1 MLKLSIMARAL
12 PDRPLDPQIEF
23 ARELDLDMIDF
34 HMAGFP
40 TDPEEMF
47 AVKRKCLELG
57 MPIGYLGGGGG
68 YVGTEDERAG
78 QVDRDRANVDAAV
91 LLGAPLIRLMSGRPK
106 LDDPD
111 PEKTWAD
118 GVASFQQIAD
128 YAAEKG
134 VFLGLQNH
142 PPPAAPRGE
151 DILRMLREVDRPNVT
166 HLMDT
171 GQWWASIGA
180 DPRGQFDPEVDMYE
194 FMEQT
199 APYATAVRAKIYKI
213 DTGKELWV
221 DHERIMRILKAVDYN
236 GQVCVVFE
244 DQGNE
249 TTYEDSMK
257 MAVAHLRD
265 VIDRVYGDN

>member
-1 MLKLSIMARAL
+1 MLKLSMMARAL
-12 PDRPLDPQIEF
+12 PDRALGPQIEF

-34 HMAGFP
+34 HMGGFP
-40 TDPEEMF
+40 TEPDEMLE
-47 AVKRKCLELG
+47 VKRRCLQLG

-68 YVGTEDERAG
+68 YVGTVEERAE
-78 QVDRDRANVDAAV
+78 QVDRDRANVDVAV

-142 PPPAAPRGE
+142 PPPAAPRGK
-151 DILRMLREVDRPNVT
+151 DILRMLREVDRPNVM

-180 DPRGQFDPEVDMYE
+180 DPRGEFDPDVDMYE

-199 APYATAVRAKIYKI
+199 APYAAAVRAKIYKI
-213 DTGKELWV
+213 DTGKEIWV

-236 GQVCVVFE
+236 GQICVVFE
-244 DQGNE
+244 GQGNKCS
-249 TTYEDSMK
+249 YEDCMK
-257 MAVAHLRD
+257 MAVAHLRN
-265 VIDRVYGDN
+265 VIARVYGES